1 MCTNGN
7 DDMNFL
13 IFFFFQKN
21 EVILT
26 DHNIMPSQELAI
38 PEDKMTGKS

>member
-1 MCTNGN
+1 
-7 DDMNFL
+7 MNMRFFAFTF
-13 IFFFFQKN
+13 IFQNN

-26 DHNIMPSQELAI
+26 DQNFVISQELAI